1 MVKNKTIKQ
10 LQQEIGEWAQATFPH
25 QNPNSKIKHLKD
37 EVDELQ
43 QEPNDAEEMADV
55 AILLFNLSE
64 MFNYDL
70 EEEIEKKMAKN
81 RLRIWGEPDEHGVCH
96 HIEQ

>member
-1 MVKNKTIKQ
+1 MATNKTIKQ
-10 LQQEIGEWAQATFPH
+10 LQQEIGEWAQKTFPH
-25 QNPNSKIKHLKD
+25 QNPNSKIAHLSDEVKELKD
-37 EVDELQ
+37 IPD
-43 QEPNDAEEMADV
+43 DAEEMADV
-55 AILLFNLSE
+55 AILLFNLAE

-81 RLRIWGEPDEHGVCH
+81 RLRIWGEPDERGVCS